1 MKKVFKK
8 HGIHLKI
15 FLLVI
20 LFLLGNCFT
29 VNAASLSRLSDKM
42 TRHAPSTAADHTFT
56 FTTPSGLGQAGDYI
70 RIGFDGGF
78 DLTAIIFSDIIL
90 SHGAISGLEKAETV
104 SALASAINWGLSVSG
119 NHLDLIHPTDAAN
132 GDILPNE
139 IIIIRIGASHKILN
153 PSAIGSKIISLATY
167 NSLNTIIDSGRLA
180 VPIAQDQVGVGGAP
194 FGTLPMPVTLN
205 FPYSVTTN
213 SLDLDW
219 TEYVELPIPN
229 PQFDRYELYVSTSP
243 GVTNLNGIL
252 LPPDPPSDAYDLTKT
267 IFSIDGLAPNRTYY
281 FVVYVYND
289 LGYYAASN
297 EVYATTQ
304 SGGIIWPSLPVAP
317 TINSRI
323 CPIFLPNTT
332 IDGTKPAG
340 TVIYVNGSTQNI
352 NYPTDLLWNKLVN
365 LGLGTNLFLIYAQD
379 NYGQNSSMLTATVNR
394 CEVGDTN
401 CNSVVDDF
409 DLAGLAGHWETNW
422 CYADFNEDGIIDDFD
437 LAGLAAHW
445 DSIY

>member
-1 MKKVFKK
+1 MNRCLKKNKF
-8 HGIHLKI
+8 
-15 FLLVI
+15 FLNILILMV
-20 LFLLGNCFT
+20 LFLLGNCYI
-29 VNAASLSRLSDKM
+29 VRAASLFSLSDRV
-42 TRHAPSTAADHTFT
+42 TRHAPLTPSDHAIT
-56 FTTPSGLGQAGDYI
+56 FTTPSGLGEAGDYI
-70 RIGFDGGF
+70 RISFDGGF
-78 DLTAIIFSDIIL
+78 DLSSIIFSDISL
-90 SHGAISGLEKAETV
+90 SHGPISGLEITETV
-104 SALASAINWGLSVSG
+104 SAAPLATNWGLTISG
-119 NHLDLIHPTDAAN
+119 NHLDLIHPTNSAN
-132 GDILPNE
+132 GDIAPND
-139 IIIIRIGASHKILN
+139 IIYIKVGGTHKIIN
-153 PSAIGSKIISLATY
+153 PATIGSKVISLVIY
-167 NSLNTIIDSGRLA
+167 NSSNIIIDSGRLA
-180 VPIAQDQVGVGGAP
+180 IPVTQDQVGVGGAP
-194 FGTLPMPVTLN
+194 FGTLPIPVTLN

-219 TEYVELPIPN
+219 TEYVELLIPN
-229 PQFDRYELYVSTSP
+229 PQFDRYELYMGTSP

-252 LPPDPPSDAYDLTKT
+252 LPPDPPSDAYDITKT

-304 SGGIIWPSLPVAP
+304 SGGIIWPSLPAAP

-323 CPIFLPNTT
+323 CPIFLPNTA

-340 TVIYVNGSTQNI
+340 TAIYVNGSTQNI

-401 CNSVVDDF
+401 CNLLVDDF

-422 CYADFNEDGIIDDFD
+422 CYADFNEDGIVDDFD
-437 LAGLAAHW
+437 LSGLAAHW
-445 DSIY
+445 DSVY